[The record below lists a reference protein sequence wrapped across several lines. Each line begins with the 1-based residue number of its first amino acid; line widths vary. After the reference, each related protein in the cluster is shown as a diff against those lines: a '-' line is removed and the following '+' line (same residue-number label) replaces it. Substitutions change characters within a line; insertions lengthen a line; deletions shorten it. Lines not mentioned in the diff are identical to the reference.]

1 MFFKKIQLANNRL
14 QNSHLVGH
22 SSFFILKLL
31 YDNQSYKSRAGS
43 RMI

>member
-31 YDNQSYKSRAGS
+31 TTTRVIKAEPDPE
-43 RMI
+43 